1 MATEVRRLQTPLGMW
16 ARESCG
22 SRSSADSFVL
32 ESFGRSIFLFLP
44 CIPFWTRVSV
54 FRRLQYAVPLSGVLC
69 NNHDLVVVALDVC
82 PSLPQQFDMKPDS
95 QATTMEDQRED
106 QQDLELHRVQSNASG
121 VITNTMGTT
130 RRRLVMLSLCLS
142 QFLAAIDIT
151 IVATALP
158 TIASSLHANS
168 AQYTWVGSAYNLA
181 STASTPLWAKLSDV
195 IGRKS
200 ALLAANAIFLA
211 GSLLAALAHSILVLI
226 GGRCLQGIGGGGMMI
241 LNTIIISDIFPLQD
255 RAKYYGL
262 SAIVWAIASA
272 LGPMLGGV
280 FTSTIGWRWC
290 CK

>member
-1 MATEVRRLQTPLGMW
+1 
-16 ARESCG
+16 
-22 SRSSADSFVL
+22 
-32 ESFGRSIFLFLP
+32 
-44 CIPFWTRVSV
+44 VSV
-54 FRRLQYAVPLSGVLC
+54 FRRLQYAVPLSGVLY
-69 NNHDLVVVALDVC
+69 NNDDLIVVALDAC
-82 PSLPQQFDMKPDS
+82 PSLQQSDMKPDS